1 MTPVSVKEAKS
12 PLVLLN
18 AAPVRVDTAESS
30 LKAGIPI
37 FMQNRWDICENMFTG
52 MLFVFYLYILII
64 LYTILSLIITPT

>member
-52 MLFVFYLYILII
+52 MLFEFYLYILII